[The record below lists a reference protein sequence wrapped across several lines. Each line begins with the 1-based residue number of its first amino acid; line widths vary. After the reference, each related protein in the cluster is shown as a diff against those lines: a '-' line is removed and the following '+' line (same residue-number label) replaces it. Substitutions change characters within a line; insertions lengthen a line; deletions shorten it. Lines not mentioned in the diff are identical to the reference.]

1 MERAKM
7 ERAMMKQANME
18 RAKRERAKMKQ
29 ANMERAERQQP
40 ELDEAL
46 STLFKILEAMVDT
59 HEQEPQSLDLQVP
72 RGPVG
77 TRDSVKAGT
86 QLDSAHAETVSS
98 VSGRVDNDTST
109 RMNNSQK
116 RDEQPSTID
125 CPGGIRPNNLD
136 SKRKRKRKPENADKM
151 MAPEVPLKRKKESD
165 PFTNTSML
173 KRSFQNSSSVNRAA
187 RKRKIDT
194 ATCPESSES
203 QETDLK
209 RKRI

>member
-1 MERAKM
+1 
-7 ERAMMKQANME
+7 
-18 RAKRERAKMKQ
+18 
-29 ANMERAERQQP
+29 MERAEMERA
-40 ELDEAL
+40 EMERAEMERIEVVEAVA
-46 STLFKILEAMVDT
+46 TLLKILEAMVDT

-86 QLDSAHAETVSS
+86 QVDSAHAETVSS
-98 VSGRVDNDTST
+98 VSDTST
-109 RMNNSQK
+109 RMNTSQK

-136 SKRKRKRKPENADKM
+136 SKRKRKRKPENADSIPDKM

-173 KRSFQNSSSVNRAA
+173 KR
-187 RKRKIDT
+187 
-194 ATCPESSES
+194 
-203 QETDLK
+203 
-209 RKRI
+209 